1 MHDLK
6 TISDLYVKCQVLRL
20 IGNPTIAKLG
30 PLKIKFNEI
39 LLPKLLGILSNIQWW
54 TNLKQAI

>member
-6 TISDLYVKCQVLRL
+6 IISDSMSKCSDSLAIL
-20 IGNPTIAKLG
+20 TIAKLG